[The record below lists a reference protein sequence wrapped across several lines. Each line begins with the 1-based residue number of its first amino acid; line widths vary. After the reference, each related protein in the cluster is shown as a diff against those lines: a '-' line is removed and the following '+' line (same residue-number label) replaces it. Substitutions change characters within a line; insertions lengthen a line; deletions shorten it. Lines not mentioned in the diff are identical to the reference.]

1 MFHHPLFIILLTLIT
16 CAFFS
21 GLEIAFLTANKLKI
35 ELDRKQGVL
44 SAKIFSK
51 FLKQPSHF
59 ISTTLLGNCISI
71 VIYGIYSEEYLEPF
85 IEQLTHSGP
94 IIFITKMTISTVFI
108 LLTAEYIP
116 KSLFSI
122 NPNFTLHIFAIP
134 FIIIYY
140 LLYPLVFITM
150 NISEFIINRFA
161 GNTHTAQQLSFGK
174 VDLENYLNTVNNTA
188 DANNNNVDHEVKI
201 FQNALVFAQL
211 KARDCM
217 IPRTEI
223 AAIEINAPIETL
235 QNKFADTGFSKV
247 IVYRDTIDN
256 IIGYVHSLEL
266 FSKPTQLKAL
276 ILPVVV
282 VPESKAAQEILTL
295 MLQQRRSVA
304 VVVDEFGGT
313 AGLITT
319 EDIIEKIV
327 GDVEDEHD
335 DDMPIERMV
344 NENEYVFSS
353 RLDIDYINEKYQ
365 LRLPDNIKYETLA
378 GLIIHHSQN
387 IPLKNDVI
395 HVGKFVFTIL
405 SVSQKRIELVKMN
418 IVK

>member
-1 MFHHPLFIILLTLIT
+1 MLHNPLFIILLTLIT

-35 ELDRKQGVL
+35 ELDKNQGVL
-44 SAKIFSK
+44 SAKIFSNFIK
-51 FLKQPSHF
+51 HPSRF

-71 VIYGIYSEEYLEPF
+71 VIYGIYSEEYLEPI
-85 IEQLTHSGP
+85 IEQFIHSAP
-94 IIFITKMTISTVFI
+94 IIFVIKIALSTVFI

-161 GNTHTAQQLSFGK
+161 GSSHTAQQLSFGK

-201 FQNALVFAQL
+201 FQNALVFSQL

-217 IPRTEI
+217 VPRTEI
-223 AAIEINAPIETL
+223 AGIEVNSDIETL
-235 QNKFADTGFSKV
+235 QRKFADTGFSK
-247 IVYRDTIDN
+247 IILYRDSIDN

-276 ILPVVV
+276 MLPVVI
-282 VPESKAAQEILTL
+282 VPESKSAQETLTL

-304 VVVDEFGGT
+304 IVLDEFGGT

-319 EDIIEKIV
+319 EDIIEEIV

-335 DDMPIERMV
+335 DDMPIERTI
-344 NENEYVFSS
+344 NEKEYVFSS
-353 RLDIDYINEKYQ
+353 RLEIDYLNEKYA
-365 LRLPDNIKYETLA
+365 LKLPNNIKYETLA
-378 GLIIHHSQN
+378 GLIIHHSQS
-387 IPLKNDVI
+387 IPQKNDVI
-395 HVGKFVFTIL
+395 RVGNFIFTIL
-405 SVSQKRIELVKMN
+405 SVSQKRIELVKLN
-418 IVK
+418 IDK